1 MLKSYVGIASPS
13 GLETFLPERGRTV
26 RALVERARRRQ
37 AVCYWAV
44 LPDTAAAEVERH
56 LEHGDRES
64 ALLLLDRVATQAGP
78 ILPSDPVC
86 GRARPL

>member
-13 GLETFLPERGRTV
+13 GLEAFLPERRRTV
-26 RALVERARRRQ
+26 RALVERVRRRQ

-56 LEHGDRES
+56 LERGDRKS
-64 ALLLLDRVATQAGP
+64 ALFLLDRAATQAGP
-78 ILPSDPVC
+78 ILPSDPTC
-86 GRARPL
+86 GRSRSL